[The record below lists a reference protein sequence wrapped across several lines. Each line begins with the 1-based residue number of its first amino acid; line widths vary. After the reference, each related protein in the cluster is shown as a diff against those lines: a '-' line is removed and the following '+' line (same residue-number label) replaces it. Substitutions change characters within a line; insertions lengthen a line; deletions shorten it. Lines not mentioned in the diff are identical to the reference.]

1 MKNLKNL
8 SAIIIL
14 FAITFSVNAQ
24 QKSKSTESVTYKTSI
39 DCKACVDKIMA
50 NLPQEKGIRDIK
62 CDLETKEVTVVYQKT
77 KNNPDEIKRSLEKLG
92 YTAKVTSDENGKNQK
107 K

>member
-1 MKNLKNL
+1 MKNLRNL

-24 QKSKSTESVTYKTSI
+24 QKAKSTESVTYKTSI
-39 DCKACVDKIMA
+39 DCQECVDKIMT
-50 NLPQEKGIRDIK
+50 NLPQEKGIRDVK

-77 KNNPDEIKRSLEKLG
+77 KNNPEEIKKSLEKLG
-92 YTAKVTSDENGKNQK
+92 YTAKVTPDENGKNRK

>member
-1 MKNLKNL
+1 MKNLRNL

-39 DCKACVDKIMA
+39 DCQACVDKIMT

-77 KNNPDEIKRSLEKLG
+77 KNNPDEIKKSLEKLG
-92 YTAKVTSDENGKNQK
+92 YTAQQKNDKSDQK
-107 K
+107 REK